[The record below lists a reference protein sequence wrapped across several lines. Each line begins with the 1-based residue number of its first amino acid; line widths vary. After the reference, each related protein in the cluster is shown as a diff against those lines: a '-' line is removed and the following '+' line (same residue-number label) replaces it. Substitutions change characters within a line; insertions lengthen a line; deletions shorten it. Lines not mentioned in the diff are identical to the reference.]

1 MQKRIARWLNQIG
14 IDGIVIILSS
24 VVGIGL
30 SIYSFIGGNQI
41 SQPLLV
47 GVLSLLVLE
56 AILQR
61 VQFDNTKE
69 EIINSLKGVR
79 VETFTSGKD
88 FADEKY
94 KLVITAD
101 RFIYDTELCLPPRP
115 SSPSS
120 PTQESSPRKLLNDR
134 VVKGEITYKFVQAI
148 YDRSHFEAL
157 LKKLF
162 QFYKYNYYVG
172 YFVGAPETIPVLNV
186 MIFDDKHFL
195 LGGYYGPS
203 ARGED
208 RNLYIQNEAIG
219 ATLRQYFD
227 YLWSKARLLNEN
239 RVISWDEIRYCGLKL
254 GYTLDELNAT
264 ISRIAQ
270 EVGFSEVRVLQQ

>member
-1 MQKRIARWLNQIG
+1 MQKRITHWLNQIG
-14 IDGIVIILSS
+14 LDGIVIVLSS

-61 VQFDNTKE
+61 VRFDNTKE

-88 FADEKY
+88 FADERY
-94 KLVITAD
+94 KLIMTAD
-101 RFIYDTELCLPPRP
+101 RFIYDTELCLLSHP
-115 SSPSS
+115 SSLPST
-120 PTQESSPRKLLNDR
+120 TQADSPRKLLNER
-134 VVKGEITYKFVQAI
+134 VVKGEINYKFVQAV
-148 YDRSHFEAL
+148 YGRDHFESL

-162 QFYKYNYYVG
+162 QFCKYNYYIG
-172 YFVGAPETIPVLNV
+172 YFFGAPEAIPVLNI

-203 ARGED
+203 ARGDD
-208 RNLYIQNEAIG
+208 RNLYIQNEAVG

-239 RVISWDEIRYCGLKL
+239 RAINWDEIRYCGLKL
-254 GYTLDELNAT
+254 GYTLDELNALV
-264 ISRIAQ
+264 SRIAQ
-270 EVGFSEVRVLQQ
+270 EVAFLEIKVL

>member
-1 MQKRIARWLNQIG
+1 MQKRIARWLKQIG

-24 VVGIGL
+24 FVGISL
-30 SIYSFIGGNQI
+30 SIYSFLGGYQI

-61 VQFDNTKE
+61 VRFDNMKE
-69 EIINSLKGVR
+69 EIIRSLKGVR
-79 VETFTSGKD
+79 VETLSGKD
-88 FADEKY
+88 FHDERY
-94 KLVITAD
+94 KLILTAD

-120 PTQESSPRKLLNDR
+120 SAQESSPRKLLNER
-134 VVKGEITYKFVQAI
+134 VSKGEITYKFVQAI
-148 YDRSHFEAL
+148 YDRSHFESL
-157 LKKLF
+157 LKRLF
-162 QFYKYNYYVG
+162 QFYKYNYYIG
-172 YFVGAPETIPVLNV
+172 YFVGAPDTIPVLNV

-208 RNLYIQNEAIG
+208 RNLYIQNEPIG

-239 RVISWDEIRYCGLKL
+239 RAVSWDEIRYCGLKL

-264 ISRIAQ
+264 VSRIAQ
-270 EVGFSEVRVLQQ
+270 EVGFSEVKTRLLQ